1 VSDSNDR
8 ERHLELLL
16 GRRVYDAQGRSVGR
30 IEEFH
35 AEKEGDY
42 YVVAAVD
49 LGPNALLERLAVRH
63 LGISRSG
70 PHGYRARW
78 DQLDFENRRHVT
90 LTCPLEDLQQL
101 GAKARHRTR

>member
-1 VSDSNDR
+1 MSSGNDR
-8 ERHLELLL
+8 ERHLELFL
-16 GRRVYDAQGRSVGR
+16 GRRVCDAEGRPVGR

-35 AEKEGDY
+35 AEKEGDH

-63 LGISRSG
+63 LGWSG

-78 DQLDFENRRHVT
+78 DQLDFENPRRVT
-90 LTCPLEDLQQL
+90 LTCPVEDLQEL
-101 GAKARHRTR
+101 GTRARQRTR